1 MGGSR
6 QPRMT
11 ASRRSTLALL
21 GALACTSH
29 IPKSFAQATQKL
41 QLLRV
46 AIISRTVFY
55 APLWAAQAQHLFR
68 DQGLSVVISVY
79 DNAERITQDLRDGQ
93 IDIAISTPESIMV
106 DAYNHGP
113 LRMVAGNAEKLPHQI
128 IARPHIQ
135 SDKDLK
141 GARFGV
147 LSLKE
152 GTAYLVKRYA
162 QSVGLQP
169 TEYSVVSV
177 GGAPTRWKRL
187 QESSIDVGFQP
198 FPLSYVAEEAGY
210 TNLGAVS
217 TLVPDWLFTSI
228 NVHQQW
234 AQQNGDALRQFLM
247 VMLSAQNQLSVQ
259 QQALT
264 PMLAHELQTTGAF
277 ASRAIEQALS
287 LQMFAPQ
294 LRVHEPAV
302 KAVFEGLIDTG
313 QIAQQTALRLETF
326 FDASYL

>member
-1 MGGSR
+1 
-6 QPRMT
+6 MT
-11 ASRRSTLALL
+11 PSRRSTLALL
-21 GALACTSH
+21 GALACASH
-29 IPKSFAQATQKL
+29 IPKSFAQAAEKPP
-41 QLLRV
+41 LLRV

-68 DQGLSVVISVY
+68 QQGLLVEITVF
-79 DNAERITQDLRDGQ
+79 DNAERITQGLREGQ
-93 IDIAISTPESIMV
+93 IDIAISTPESVMV

-128 IARPHIQ
+128 IARPNIQ
-135 SDKDLK
+135 SKKDLK

-162 QSVGLQP
+162 ESVGLQP
-169 TEYSVVSV
+169 HEYSVVAV

-187 QESSIDVGFQP
+187 QEASIDVGFQP

-210 TNLGAVS
+210 KNLGAIAS
-217 TLVPDWLFTSI
+217 LVPDWLFTSI

-234 AQQNGDALRQFLM
+234 AQHNGDALRQLLK
-247 VMLSAQNQLSVQ
+247 VMLSAQKQLAAQ

-264 PMLAHELQTTGAF
+264 PMLAHELQTSAAF
-277 ASRAIEQALS
+277 ASRAIEQALR

-294 LRVHEPAV
+294 LRVHEAAA
-302 KAVFEGLIDTG
+302 KAVFAGLLDTG
-313 QIAQQTALRLETF
+313 QIAQHTGFRLETF
-326 FDASYL
+326 FDPSYL

>member
-1 MGGSR
+1 MG
-6 QPRMT
+6 

-21 GALACTSH
+21 GALACASH
-29 IPKSFAQATQKL
+29 IPKGLAQTAQTL
-41 QLLRV
+41 PVLRV

-68 DQGLSVVISVY
+68 DQGLSVVIAVY

-93 IDIAISTPESIMV
+93 IDIAIATPESIMV
-106 DAYNHGP
+106 DAYNQGP
-113 LRMVAGNAEKLPHQI
+113 LRMVAGNAEKLPHHI
-128 IARPHIQ
+128 IARPHIKSPQ
-135 SDKDLK
+135 DLQ

-162 QSVGLQP
+162 TSVGLKP
-169 TEYSVVSV
+169 DEYSLVAV

-187 QESSIDVGFQP
+187 QEASIDVGFQP

-210 TNLGAVS
+210 TNLGPIAA
-217 TLVPDWLFTSI
+217 LVPDWLFTSI

-234 AQQNGDALRQFLM
+234 AQQHGDVLRQFLQ
-247 VMLSAQNQLSVQ
+247 VLRSAQNQLAAQ

-264 PMLAHELQTTGAF
+264 PMLVRELQTTDVF
-277 ASRAIEQALS
+277 ASRAMAQALR
-287 LQMFAPQ
+287 LNMFAPQ
-294 LRVHEPAV
+294 LRVHEPAAQ
-302 KAVFEGLIDTG
+302 AVFDALLETD
-313 QIAQQTALRLETF
+313 QIPRGTVFRRETF
-326 FDASYL
+326 FDPSYL

>member
-1 MGGSR
+1 MGGPR
-6 QPRMT
+6 QPLM
-11 ASRRSTLALL
+11 AQSRRSTLALL
-21 GALACTSH
+21 GALACTHHS
-29 IPKSFAQATQKL
+29 PQSFAQATHAL
-41 QLLRV
+41 PVLRV

-55 APLWAAQAQHLFR
+55 APLWAALAQHLFR
-68 DQGLSVVISVY
+68 DQGLSVEITVF
-79 DNAERITQDLRDGQ
+79 DNAERITQGLREGQ

-128 IARPHIQ
+128 IARPHIK

-162 QSVGLQP
+162 QSVGLKP
-169 TEYSVVSV
+169 DEYSVVAV

-187 QESSIDVGFQP
+187 QEASIDVGFQP

-210 TNLGAVS
+210 PNLGAIAS
-217 TLVPDWLFTSI
+217 LVPDWLFTSV
-228 NVHQQW
+228 NVHTQW
-234 AQQNGDALRQFLM
+234 AQQNAQALRQFLK
-247 VMLSAQNQLSVQ
+247 VLLSAQNQLTQQ

-264 PMLAHELQTTGAF
+264 PMLALELQTTPGF
-277 ASRAIEQALS
+277 ASRSIEQALR

-294 LRVHEPAV
+294 MRVYEPAA
-302 KAVFEGLIDTG
+302 KAVFEALKDTG
-313 QIAQQTALRLETF
+313 QITAQAAFSLETF

>member
-1 MGGSR
+1 MGGPR
-6 QPRMT
+6 QPLM
-11 ASRRSTLALL
+11 APSRRSTLALL
-21 GALACTSH
+21 GALACTRH
-29 IPKSFAQATQKL
+29 IPQSFAQASPAL
-41 QLLRV
+41 PVVRV

-55 APLWAAQAQHLFR
+55 APLWAAQMQDLFL
-68 DQGLSVVISVY
+68 DQGVKVEITIF
-79 DNAERITQDLRDGQ
+79 DNAERITQNLREGLT
-93 IDIAISTPESIMV
+93 DIAISTPESIMV

-162 QSVGLQP
+162 QSIGLKP
-169 TEYSVVSV
+169 DEYSVVAV

-187 QESSIDVGFQP
+187 QEASIDVGFQP
-198 FPLSYVAEEAGY
+198 FPLSYVAEDAGY
-210 TNLGAVS
+210 PNLGAIAS
-217 TLVPDWLFTSI
+217 LVPDWLFTSV
-228 NVHQQW
+228 NVHTLW
-234 AQQNGDALRQFLM
+234 ATQNRDTLRQFLK
-247 VMLSAQNQLSVQ
+247 VLQSAQNQLAKQ
-259 QQALT
+259 HQTLT
-264 PMLAHELQTTGAF
+264 PMLAHELQTTPAF
-277 ASRAIEQALS
+277 AKRSIEQALR

-294 LRVHEPAV
+294 LRVHEPAA
-302 KAVFEGLIDTG
+302 KAVFDALIDTG
-313 QIAQQTALRLETF
+313 QIAEQTAFRLETF